1 MEKRYF
7 TLGAADSNKLVK
19 VVQIVFGIVCIGL
32 ALFWLIFNLRSLKS
46 DPTLWITVLFL
57 TGFGF
62 YEIWAG
68 LGQATR
74 FIELGSGSIRL
85 KKNIILPP
93 VEISAQDI
101 QKLELFPLSLVF
113 YLKTGK
119 RILLRFGTT
128 FQETNEEI
136 VDALLLFSETNN
148 LDLEIKEDKL

>member
-68 LGQATR
+68 LGRATR